1 MAKKLSAGLLVYRR
15 RHDRLEVFLVHPG
28 GPFWRNKDDGSWS
41 IPKGEFDENDDPL
54 AAARREFCEETGCA
68 IDGEFHALAP
78 IKQPS
83 GKLIYAWAVEGDID
97 ATEITSN
104 RFSIEWPPRSGKQ
117 QQFPE
122 VDRGGW
128 FDLREAERKLLRGQ
142 RALLEQLR
150 TLVDRGSSTE
160 IR

>member
-54 AAARREFCEETGCA
+54 AAARREFFEETGCA
-68 IDGEFHALAP
+68 IDGEFHALEP
-78 IKQPS
+78 VKQPS
-83 GKLIYAWAVEGDID
+83 GKLIYPWAVEGDLD
-97 ATEITSN
+97 AAKITSN
-104 RFSIEWPPRSGKQ
+104 SFSIEWPPRSGKQ

-122 VDRGGW
+122 VDRGAW

-142 RALLEQLR
+142 RAILEQLR
-150 TLVDRGSSTE
+150 ALVGKG
-160 IR
+160 